1 VRRWQLCGVVL
12 ERARSPVERVFSF
25 AWPQLKKENAGR
37 KKKERKKWGKF
48 PCELRQDER
57 RYGES
62 VGRSF

>member
-1 VRRWQLCGVVL
+1 
-12 ERARSPVERVFSF
+12 VERVFSF